1 MKTTLHILLVLTLSL
16 ILPNQADAYVFSK
29 ENNPLRAIFPPQY
42 GKQSN
47 RAIPQDS
54 TKIKQIEKKIERI
67 QGIKTRAALILG
79 FTLILTL
86 IVLIARF
93 SDGEANENPW
103 IGIALFF
110 FSKFLIIIG
119 LIISIIALI
128 VLLIAGASK
137 KALIQKLNR
146 LNNTN

>member
-29 ENNPLRAIFPPQY
+29 ENNPSHVLCSPQY

-47 RAIPQDS
+47 RAIPQDT
-54 TKIKQIEKKIERI
+54 TKIKEIEKKIERI
-67 QGIKTRAALILG
+67 QRIKTRAAIFLG
-79 FTLILTL
+79 LTLILTL

-93 SDGEANENPW
+93 SDGEANKNQW

-110 FSKFLIIIG
+110 FAKFLIIIG

-128 VLLIAGASK
+128 VLLIAGANK
-137 KALIQKLNR
+137 KALMRKLDR